1 MRSLIKLRT
10 IASILI
16 SLLFVSCEDNNDV
29 KKFLNKENVMK
40 DANGYHHLV
49 VDRGNWQTL
58 HRVSGTIRHRELG
71 VENFWVE
78 WDSNLYWYLGDTMGY
93 IVRRTINSQGEYV
106 SLDTSYIVGFN
117 GQEVPTTN
125 KISYSNSNGEIN
137 NMIAPVSSMIGDTLR
152 LTARWYDGSKSFNI
166 VLD

>member
-29 KKFLNKENVMK
+29 NDLSFDMRLNQ
-40 DANGYHHLV
+40 DGNGYYHLV
-49 VDRGNWQTL
+49 VDRSNWQTL
-58 HRVSGTIRHRELG
+58 HRVSSSIRHKELG
-71 VENFWVE
+71 IENFWVE

>member
-29 KKFLNKENVMK
+29 NDLSFDMRLNQ
-40 DANGYHHLV
+40 DGNGYYHLV
-49 VDRGNWQTL
+49 VDRSNWQTL
-58 HRVSGTIRHRELG
+58 HRVSGSIRHKELG
-71 VENFWVE
+71 IENFWVE

-125 KISYSNSNGEIN
+125 KISYSNSNREIN